1 MIAALFLQ
9 RCSLMYFK
17 AVALLKQLVYQGGT
31 STKQI
36 VSPVDYITKAL
47 PRQSLDQSIY
57 IEAVGP
63 IRRLVYQNG
72 CSTQAVTPP
81 SKRFF
86 IFVRDTLPRRS
97 LHQIDYSIERAVS
110 LKNYHRGD
118 NFFCAFALLGVRCTL
133 CLFYYSCCSG

>member
-1 MIAALFLQ
+1 MAATLLVWH
-9 RCSLMYFK
+9 CSLLYFK
-17 AVALLKQLVYQGGT
+17 AVILLKQLVYQGST
-31 STKQI
+31 STKQA

-47 PRQSLDQSIY
+47 LRQSLNQSVY

-63 IRRLVYQNG
+63 IRQLVHQSG
-72 CSTQAVTPP
+72 CSTQVVTPP

-86 IFVRDTLPRRS
+86 ICVRGTLPRWL

-110 LKNYHRGD
+110 LKNYHRGG